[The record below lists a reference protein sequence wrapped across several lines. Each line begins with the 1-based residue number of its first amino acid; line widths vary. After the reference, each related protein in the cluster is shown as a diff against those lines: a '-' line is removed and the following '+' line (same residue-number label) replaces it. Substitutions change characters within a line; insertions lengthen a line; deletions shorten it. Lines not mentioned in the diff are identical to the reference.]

1 MNFIVRPRTVAKTL
15 GYFSLG
21 FLFFGIL
28 SHILKY
34 HFELLPGLA
43 RWFNTDGEKNF
54 PALFSCGLLMLSA
67 GLLLIITLA
76 KRRMRDRY
84 TTAWSGL
91 TFIFAGLAVDEWM
104 SYHEQFTDIV
114 KNAPIALPS
123 DGIFHFAW
131 IVAGIAFV
139 AVVGLTYRKFLL
151 QLPGQYARWFLAAAA
166 LYILGA
172 IGLEMAAGY
181 YADNQQQ
188 WNRLIW
194 LGLTTVE
201 EGLEMFGIITFIY
214 ALLHYIKN
222 TIGDLNI
229 HIEPAA
235 GFLQVED
242 PPTLVKPLARK

>member
-1 MNFIVRPRTVAKTL
+1 MNFIVRPRTVVRTL

-21 FLFFGIL
+21 FLFSGIL
-28 SHILKY
+28 SHQLK
-34 HFELLPGLA
+34 HSFGLLPGLA
-43 RWFNTDGEKNF
+43 HWFNTDGEKNF
-54 PALFSCGLLMLSA
+54 PALFSCGLLLLSA
-67 GLLLIITLA
+67 SLLLVITLA
-76 KRRMRDRY
+76 KRRERDRY
-84 TTAWSGL
+84 TVAWSGL
-91 TFIFAGLAVDEWM
+91 TVIFTGLAVDEWM

-114 KNAPIALPS
+114 KNAPVALPS

-131 IVAGIAFV
+131 IVAGIAFI
-139 AVVGLTYRKFLL
+139 AVIGFAYRNFLA
-151 QLPGQYARWFLAAAA
+151 QLPRQYARWFLAAAA

-172 IGLEMAAGY
+172 IGLEMVAGY
-181 YADNQQQ
+181 YADNHQQ

-235 GFLQVED
+235 GFPQAED
-242 PPTLVKPLARK
+242 NTALLEPLVKK